1 MNRKGGKKYDA
12 CSRIHT
18 CCNGL
23 KDGAIHRYEKKASYA
38 SASLGLMIE
47 LAGVEN
53 FLICICVC
61 VFMHSFF
68 FAGCYAHEQTACC
81 ETSSKNDNGM
91 L

>member
-61 VFMHSFF
+61 V
-68 FAGCYAHEQTACC
+68 CVYA
-81 ETSSKNDNGM
+81 
-91 L
+91 